1 MGISDKLLYYY
12 YIVYTISAKECQRL
26 AAGHSEPQARRRKQ
40 NIALP
45 SLIKV
50 LSLDRASLPI
60 FGLRGRMK
68 S

>member
-12 YIVYTISAKECQRL
+12 YIVYTVSAKESQRL
-26 AAGHSEPQARRRKQ
+26 AGHSEPQARRRKQ

-60 FGLRGRMK
+60 FGLRRRMK